1 MRLLPLVVAA
11 TPCLTLVTPP
21 PPQFLERMKI
31 MDYSL
36 LVGIHYKSRSRE
48 KGLRRRSVQLS
59 PDAKWV
65 SHA

>member
-1 MRLLPLVVAA
+1 
-11 TPCLTLVTPP
+11 
-21 PPQFLERMKI
+21 MKI

-65 SHA
+65 SHACTARPLFRAARLQGVVPAMSAAHQH